1 MNNLYRFIDEN
12 TIQEWNEK
20 YVIVDGKQISY
31 PSNDMLK
38 KAGIKPL
45 MEDEIP
51 IFDEMAQ
58 WVMEYYENTDDAIIK
73 HWKVEDIPSME
84 EVVEDEQITN
94 D

>member
-38 KAGIKPL
+38 EAGIKPL
-45 MEDEIP
+45 VEDEIP
-51 IFDEMAQ
+51 IFDEMTQ
-58 WVMEYYENTDDAIIK
+58 WVMEYYENTDDTIIK

>member
-38 KAGIKPL
+38 EAGIKPL
-45 MEDEIP
+45 VEDEIP
-51 IFDEMAQ
+51 IFDEMTQ

-73 HWKVEDIPSME
+73 HWIVEDVPSME
-84 EVVEDEQITN
+84 EVIEDEQITN
-94 D
+94 S